1 MAIGYLSTSTSFDKA
16 RTPNASATCM
26 KVEIVRSDQEKVN
39 WIRTRNEPLLDEDVL
54 R

>member
-1 MAIGYLSTSTSFDKA
+1 MAIDYLSTSTSFDRA

-26 KVEIVRSDQEKVN
+26 KVKIVRSDQKKVN
-39 WIRTRNEPLLDEDVL
+39 WIRPRNEPVLDEDVL